1 MENKKENDK
10 DKYDEICLDN
20 ILEGKTVHNVEQVE
34 TNKKKEEL
42 YPNFN
47 DVVTFTEHKDNINE
61 VKTKYD
67 DNQILTYPQF
77 MDSKV
82 ETVPK
87 NDKTNME
94 EEKNNKKVEI
104 ESNDN
109 KKISN
114 IIKEDYFNN
123 NKEDVE
129 KKIVD
134 NNNEPIIEKKE
145 TNIVDINTVQKD
157 KEEVKEEKKEIENKE
172 IKKAPELQNKS
183 DLENEPK
190 HKDQIIEEKKEDAVN
205 LIESKD
211 NKDNKEIQK
220 QTVIDNK
227 QPLIDD
233 QPKTDNKSPLI
244 NQDKDIEQKKNS
256 KVTEPPILTI
266 QAKNIKEEPLIEEDK
281 QKMNTKEENHP
292 DNLIEPEDV
301 KSNEIIKEKDNTFE
315 QVVQYPNEQE
325 SNHNDFLCLDKED
338 YVKPSFEEYIQ
349 KSNQNIKE
357 EQSSLDIAS
366 LYNEILIANGKP
378 ISKESYY
385 WINEKEEIVDFLG
398 SHKVYEIL
406 YMRSNGDKEIK
417 CSRRYD
423 NFYQFH
429 QKLKKKYPYI
439 IIPNLTP
446 KKNLLVSVSFEKRR
460 LQLIFYLNFIGRHSQ
475 LKETKE
481 FLKFI
486 NDPNFDSHF
495 FQLTSLDNPLP
506 SFNSSTS
513 EMLKNKFYS
522 VLNFMGGVKSRAMN
536 NDEINL
542 KNMAIHYNNILT
554 KYKDIKNSICEYL
567 NTINIE
573 GDEYRKFSEILVYLK
588 DSFINVEHST
598 DSLMKYSQYSSMVS
612 KSNLNNITKLDQL
625 DNKLEAMIYLLGGIC
640 DSLDS
645 YCSFIKRFENVEQM
659 KKAAK
664 EGNWDNINLII
675 NEYDVCVNY
684 KNLCEQ
690 SLTQE
695 VQYFIGL
702 FEKSTKNILEEF
714 HNILIKVNNEIV
726 KSNRETSVNL
736 IPNN

>member
-1 MENKKENDK
+1 MENKNENDK
-10 DKYDEICLDN
+10 GKYDEICLDN
-20 ILEGKTVHNVEQVE
+20 IIEGKSVYNVDQVE

-47 DVVTFTEHKDNINE
+47 DIVAVTEHKDNINE

-87 NDKTNME
+87 DDKTNKE
-94 EEKNNKKVEI
+94 EEKNNKKVEVK
-104 ESNDN
+104 SNDN
-109 KKISN
+109 KKVIN

-129 KKIVD
+129 KKDVD
-134 NNNEPIIEKKE
+134 KKSEPIVEKKDV
-145 TNIVDINTVQKD
+145 VDVNVIQKNN
-157 KEEVKEEKKEIENKE
+157 EEVKEEKK
-172 IKKAPELQNKS
+172 
-183 DLENEPK
+183 
-190 HKDQIIEEKKEDAVN
+190 IIE
-205 LIESKD
+205 
-211 NKDNKEIQK
+211 NKDNKTDTEIQNK
-220 QTVIDNK
+220 SNIQNEPKKNDQQIEKKKEDDVKPIELKDNNK
-227 QPLIDD
+227 DKIQNQPIIEDKKPLIED
-233 QPKTDNKSPLI
+233 QPKMDNKSPPI
-244 NQDKDIEQKKNS
+244 NKDKEIEQKKNLIL
-256 KVTEPPILTI
+256 TEPPILTI
-266 QAKNIKEEPLIEEDK
+266 QAKKIKEEPLIEDDTK
-281 QKMNTKEENHP
+281 KINTKEEKHE

-301 KSNEIIKEKDNTFE
+301 KLNEIIKEKDNTFE
-315 QVVQYPNEQE
+315 QVVQYPNEPE

-338 YVKPSFEEYIQ
+338 YVKPGFEEYIK
-349 KSNQNIKE
+349 KSNSNIKE
-357 EQSSLDIAS
+357 EQSSIDIAS

-398 SHKVYEIL
+398 SHKVYELI

-417 CSRRYD
+417 CYRRYD

-475 LKETKE
+475 LKETRE
-481 FLKFI
+481 FIKFI

-536 NDEINL
+536 NDEISL

-598 DSLMKYSQYSSMVS
+598 DSLMNYSQYSSVIS
-612 KSNLNNITKLDQL
+612 KANLNNITKSDQL

-675 NEYDVCVNY
+675 NEYDICVNY

-726 KSNRETSVNL
+726 KNNRETSENL

>member
-20 ILEGKTVHNVEQVE
+20 IIEGKSVYNVEKVE
-34 TNKKKEEL
+34 TDKKKEEH

-47 DVVTFTEHKDNINE
+47 DLVDLTEHKENIDE
-61 VKTKYD
+61 VKNKYND
-67 DNQILTYPQF
+67 TQILTYPQF

-82 ETVPK
+82 ETVNK
-87 NDKTNME
+87 KDREIKE
-94 EEKNNKKVEI
+94 EEKNHKKDDI
-104 ESNDN
+104 DN
-109 KKISN
+109 NENTKVIN
-114 IIKEDYFNN
+114 NIKEDYYNN
-123 NKEDVE
+123 DKSNTEQKEV
-129 KKIVD
+129 V
-134 NNNEPIIEKKE
+134 KKE
-145 TNIVDINTVQKD
+145 IEDKHIEPKKD
-157 KEEVKEEKKEIENKE
+157 DNKEEVKPKEEIHEEKKDNNIPENTDIIKQVE
-172 IKKAPELQNKS
+172 IK
-183 DLENEPK
+183 PK
-190 HKDQIIEEKKEDAVN
+190 EVIIDDKKEDKKEE
-205 LIESKD
+205 LKD
-211 NKDNKEIQK
+211 INKDMIVIPKE
-220 QTVIDNK
+220 TGNEDK
-227 QPLIDD
+227 QPLIDE
-233 QPKTDNKSPLI
+233 QPKKDEDNKSPPI
-244 NQDKDIEQKKNS
+244 NKE
-256 KVTEPPILTI
+256 TEPKKESIIAEAPLLTI
-266 QAKNIKEEPLIEEDK
+266 NIKNNKEPLIEEEK
-281 QKMNTKEENHP
+281 NKPKTIEENHL
-292 DNLIEPEDV
+292 DNLIEPDDK

-315 QVVQYPNEQE
+315 QVVQYPNEPE

-338 YVKPSFEEYIQ
+338 YVKPGFEEYIH
-349 KSNQNIKE
+349 KSNSNIKDNE
-357 EQSSLDIAS
+357 EQSSIDIAS
-366 LYNEILIANGKP
+366 LYNEILKANGKS

-398 SHKVYEIL
+398 THKIYEVI
-406 YMRSNGDKEIK
+406 YMKSNGDKEIK
-417 CSRRYD
+417 CYRRYD
-423 NFYQFH
+423 NFFQFH

-486 NDPNFDSHF
+486 NDPNFDSYF
-495 FQLTSLDNPLP
+495 FQITSLDNPLP

-522 VLNFMGGVKSRAMN
+522 VLNFMGNGVKSRAMN
-536 NDEINL
+536 NDEISL
-542 KNMAIHYNNILT
+542 KNMSIHYNNILT

-567 NTINIE
+567 NTINTE
-573 GDEYRKFSEILVYLK
+573 GDEYRKFSEILIYLK

-598 DSLMKYSQYSSMVS
+598 DSLLKYSQYSAQVS
-612 KSNLNNITKLDQL
+612 KSNLNNITKADQL

-640 DSLDS
+640 DSLDN

-702 FEKSTKNILEEF
+702 FEKSTKSILEEF

-726 KSNRETSVNL
+726 KDNHIIETNEKDNL
-736 IPNN
+736 IQSN